1 MSEATLIPRR
11 RTSGLVNRSE
21 MISHERA
28 REAAMRLIHSHFG
41 LPDEA
46 RIHIPAS
53 SDDDDLIIMDY
64 IAQQIFKDLQSE
76 AKQA

>member
-1 MSEATLIPRR
+1 MGEALRIPRR
-11 RTSGLVNRSE
+11 TTSGMHRDG

-28 REAAMRLIHSHFG
+28 REAALRLIHSHFG

-46 RIHIPAS
+46 RMHIPAQT
-53 SDDDDLIIMDY
+53 DDDDLVIMDY
-64 IAQQIFKDLQSE
+64 IAQQIFRELQAE